1 VATLLTW
8 SAVRQPY
15 CTPSFDFPQLV
26 WSWGKF
32 STNGV
37 AHDTAEWHVGTQS
50 YGCTPAGRGFD
61 TSMGFMDGA
70 EDHWTQASCH
80 TACSCNCPTE
90 ATTPN
95 NFMKLLGL
103 NGSTFDMWCTDKPCY
118 NLTGNQFRLGRNGG
132 PVGDISKYGDF
143 QYTQEATQIISKH
156 DPTTPLFFY
165 ISFQNNHEPL
175 VRASLT
181 KSRFS
186 PMSHDTFARIF

>member
-1 VATLLTW
+1 MGHVHRCSTRHVA
-8 SAVRQPY
+8 AAPR
-15 CTPSFDFPQLV
+15 
-26 WSWGKF
+26 
-32 STNGV
+32 N
-37 AHDTAEWHVGTQS
+37 
-50 YGCTPAGRGFD
+50 R
-61 TSMGFMDGA
+61 
-70 EDHWTQASCH
+70 H

-95 NFMKLLGL
+95 NFMKLLGS

-118 NLTGNQFRLGRNGG
+118 NLTGNQFRVGRNGG

-143 QYTQEATQIISKH
+143 QYTQEAMQIISKH
-156 DPTTPLFFY
+156 NPTTPLFFY

-186 PMSHDTFARIF
+186 PMSHPIRTDILMIIVLTTVT